1 LPPAER
7 KSEGAANPKVSL
19 SNLPSEANVSTPLAP
34 EKALEVIE
42 QATKEQPWQNT
53 LGMKFVPLAG
63 TQILFSVWNTRVQD
77 FRAFIDDNPSYDP
90 PGEMWSLSKDGWKQ
104 RGATW
109 KEPGFQ
115 QGSTHP
121 VVGVS
126 WNDAK
131 AFCEWLTIRERASGA
146 LSAGMKY
153 RLPTDEEWSVAVGLD
168 SEPGNTPEEKDS
180 KKNLYPWGKRWPPP
194 AKSGNY
200 RGVES
205 KDKNEPRDWDVIE
218 SYNDGYA
225 RTSPVGSFEPNEM
238 GLYDMGGNVWQWC
251 EDWYNSEGK
260 SRVLRGASWNDS
272 NPANLLTSRRF
283 NYMPFER
290 GASIGFRCV
299 LLRPNQPIIEGS
311 NLEPSTSRTI
321 EESNSMPPS
330 RDQIFISYSHKDRM
344 WLHMLQTMLK
354 PWCARRPSQCG
365 KTPKSALATN
375 GGAKSKAP

>member
-1 LPPAER
+1 LRSLPPAER

-146 LSAGMKY
+146 VRGDEVQA
-153 RLPTDEEWSVAVGLD
+153 TDRRRME
-168 SEPGNTPEEKDS
+168 
-180 KKNLYPWGKRWPPP
+180 
-194 AKSGNY
+194 
-200 RGVES
+200 
-205 KDKNEPRDWDVIE
+205 
-218 SYNDGYA
+218 
-225 RTSPVGSFEPNEM
+225 
-238 GLYDMGGNVWQWC
+238 C
-251 EDWYNSEGK
+251 
-260 SRVLRGASWNDS
+260 
-272 NPANLLTSRRF
+272 SRR
-283 NYMPFER
+283 
-290 GASIGFRCV
+290 IGF
-299 LLRPNQPIIEGS
+299 
-311 NLEPSTSRTI
+311 
-321 EESNSMPPS
+321 
-330 RDQIFISYSHKDRM
+330 
-344 WLHMLQTMLK
+344 
-354 PWCARRPSQCG
+354 
-365 KTPKSALATN
+365 
-375 GGAKSKAP
+375 